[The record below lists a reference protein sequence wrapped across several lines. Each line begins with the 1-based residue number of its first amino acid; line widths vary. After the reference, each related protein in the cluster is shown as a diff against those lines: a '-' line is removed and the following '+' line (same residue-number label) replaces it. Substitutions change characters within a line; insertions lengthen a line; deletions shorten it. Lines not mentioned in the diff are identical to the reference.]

1 MDIQSIL
8 SLAIGVIFM
17 SFVSLVF
24 VDFVNGLFWL
34 PYSYS
39 AIAIA
44 PIASTN
50 QVIAAAVTVSAL
62 LTIATPESEPEFAQL
77 PSPWDLDTD
86 LPPTAIQPE
95 PVVLQFPTLK
105 LLLPAA
111 SVVQPKAA
119 TTKST
124 KSAKPKS
131 TKTSKTSQ
139 PKTTVTPR
147 KSRQKSVA

>member
-8 SLAIGVIFM
+8 SLAIQVIFM
-17 SFVSLVF
+17 GFVSLVF

-39 AIAIA
+39 AIA

-50 QVIAAAVTVSAL
+50 QAIAAATLHTVPE
-62 LTIATPESEPEFAQL
+62 TIVAPESEPEFAQL

-86 LPPTAIQPE
+86 ITPNSIPQ
-95 PVVLQFPTLK
+95 PVVLEFPTLK
-105 LLLPAA
+105 LLPPVA
-111 SVVQPKAA
+111 SVVQSKAKA

-124 KSAKPKS
+124 K
-131 TKTSKTSQ
+131 TRKTSKL
-139 PKTTVTPR
+139 KAAATPR
-147 KSRQKSVA
+147 KSRKKSAA